1 MRTLLTEVD
10 KRVLIRLNKN
20 IRPGESNGVMD
31 FGEQNNYPQIIE
43 RLINGSVNAR
53 SIANI
58 NSRFLIG
65 SGFENEVINSVPVG
79 KDIRGK
85 DITLLMLLKQVCSDL
100 SIYNGC
106 YIHNTITLERK
117 VKSTKYLPFKNCR
130 FTKQDDLGYCSSI
143 CYYDNWEKDPT
154 IKKRFNPE
162 EIKTYPIF
170 NLQEQVFA
178 SQVTKYGIEE
188 NGKNNFPG
196 QVNFLFLDNQFLYPL
211 AVIDSVYMDAD
222 TESQISIYKNNQ
234 LRNGMIDKV
243 VMRVQSPTDDRDR
256 EALQTKVKSFLGA
269 DGDPVLVLEDEVDEN
284 GEIKK
289 TGAFAIDKIPSN
301 INDKLFETWEKS
313 LMNNI
318 RKAYYALPALLID
331 YEESKLGTTSGEAII
346 QATQFYN
353 SMTRDHRN
361 SISQFFKEIF
371 SNFDNDILAKNDN
384 WKIKELTL
392 YDNATVKL

>member
-1 MRTLLTEVD
+1 
-10 KRVLIRLNKN
+10 
-20 IRPGESNGVMD
+20 
-31 FGEQNNYPQIIE
+31 
-43 RLINGSVNAR
+43 
-53 SIANI
+53 
-58 NSRFLIG
+58 
-65 SGFENEVINSVPVG
+65 
-79 KDIRGK
+79 
-85 DITLLMLLKQVCSDL
+85 
-100 SIYNGC
+100 
-106 YIHNTITLERK
+106 
-117 VKSTKYLPFKNCR
+117 
-130 FTKQDDLGYCSSI
+130 
-143 CYYDNWEKDPT
+143 
-154 IKKRFNPE
+154 
-162 EIKTYPIF
+162 
-170 NLQEQVFA
+170 
-178 SQVTKYGIEE
+178 
-188 NGKNNFPG
+188 
-196 QVNFLFLDNQFLYPL
+196 
-211 AVIDSVYMDAD
+211 
-222 TESQISIYKNNQ
+222 
-234 LRNGMIDKV
+234 
-243 VMRVQSPTDDRDR
+243 MRVQSPTDDRDR